1 MTNSPR
7 RSRAEAGPAVAVRG
21 LTKVFPVPFHRQSI
35 IAVKDLNLCIE
46 PGEVYGLLGPNG
58 SGKSTTLKI
67 ILGLVSPTR
76 GRTEIFGR
84 DSRLVES
91 RAAVGF
97 LPENPY
103 FYKFLTGEET
113 LRFFGKLC
121 RLNGSRLND
130 RVRELLEL
138 VGLTNA
144 RDQRLST
151 YSKGMLQ
158 RIGLAQA
165 LVNEPKLLV
174 LDEPTAG
181 VDPAGSRAIRNIIV
195 DLRQRGIT
203 VLLSSHLLTQVQ
215 EICDRVGILA
225 RGVLVREGHL
235 EELIAI
241 ENRTELVLENASDA
255 LMKEIEKLA
264 ANSDAKLVERRRSTT
279 TLERLFLD
287 ATKGNDE
294 TRMSKPEGITKSE

>member
-35 IAVKDLNLCIE
+35 VAVKDLNVRIE

-91 RAAVGF
+91 REAVGF

-103 FYKFLTGEET
+103 FYKYLTGNET
-113 LRFFGKLC
+113 LRFFG
-121 RLNGSRLND
+121 RLSGLRGAALKNRIN
-130 RVRELLEL
+130 ELLDL
-138 VGLTNA
+138 VGLNKA
-144 RDQRLST
+144 RNRRLGT

-165 LVNEPKLLV
+165 LIHDPRLVV

-181 VDPAGSRAIRNIIV
+181 VDPAGSRDIR
-195 DLRQRGIT
+195 DLILDLKRRGIT
-203 VLLSSHLLTQVQ
+203 VLLSSHLLAQAQ

-225 RGVLVREGHL
+225 DGVLVREGHL
-235 EELIAI
+235 QELIAI
-241 ENRTELVLENASDA
+241 ENQTELVITDASDE
-255 LMKEIEKLA
+255 LIREMESIIKRS
-264 ANSDAKLVERRRSTT
+264 NAKLVERRKSTT
-279 TLERLFLD
+279 TLERLFLE
-287 ATKGNDE
+287 ATKNEEARTSNDE
-294 TRMSKPEGITKSE
+294 GTAKQK

>member
-1 MTNSPR
+1 MTDSPR
-7 RSRAEAGPAVAVRG
+7 RSRTEADPAVAVHG
-21 LTKVFPVPFHRQSI
+21 LTKTFSVPLHPARGI
-35 IAVKDLNLCIE
+35 VAVKDLNLRIE

-91 RAAVGF
+91 REQVGF

-113 LRFFGKLC
+113 LHFYGKICGL
-121 RLNGSRLND
+121 RGAKLRD
-130 RVRELLEL
+130 RARELLKL
-138 VGLTNA
+138 VGLEHA
-144 RDQRLST
+144 RDHRLGG

-165 LVNEPKLLV
+165 LVQDPRLLV

-181 VDPAGSRAIRNIIV
+181 VDPAGSREIR
-195 DLRQRGIT
+195 DLILDFKKRGIT
-203 VLLSSHLLTQVQ
+203 VMLCSHLLEQVQ
-215 EICDRVGILA
+215 EICDRIGILHQ
-225 RGVLVREGHL
+225 GKLVREGKL
-235 EELIAI
+235 DELISI
-241 ENRTELVLENASDA
+241 ENQTELILENASPDLLQRIDA
-255 LMKEIEKLA
+255 LI
-264 ANSDAKLVERRRSTT
+264 
-279 TLERLFLD
+279 
-287 ATKGNDE
+287 
-294 TRMSKPEGITKSE
+294 

>member
-1 MTNSPR
+1 MTDLPR
-7 RSRAEAGPAVAVRG
+7 RSGAEAGAAVAVEG
-21 LTKVFPVPFHRQSI
+21 LTKVFPVPFRRKPI
-35 IAVKDLNLCIE
+35 TAVRDLDLRVE
-46 PGEVYGLLGPNG
+46 AGEVYGLLGPNG

-67 ILGLVSPTR
+67 ILGLAWPTR
-76 GRTEIFGR
+76 GRTKIFGR
-84 DSRLVES
+84 DSSLVES
-91 RAAVGF
+91 RQAVGF

-103 FYKFLTGEET
+103 FYRFLTGEET

-165 LVNEPKLLV
+165 LVNEPKLVV

-181 VDPAGSRAIRNIIV
+181 VDPAGSRDIRNLIV
-195 DLRQRGIT
+195 DLKRRGTT
-203 VLLSSHLLTQVQ
+203 VLLSSHLLAQVQ
-215 EICDRVGILA
+215 EICDRIGILA
-225 RGVLVREGHL
+225 KGVLVREGRL
-235 EELIAI
+235 DELIAI
-241 ENRTELVLENASDA
+241 ENRSELVLENASEA
-255 LMKEIEKLA
+255 LVREIEKLA
-264 ANSDAKLVERRRSTT
+264 ANSNAKLIDHRKSTT
-279 TLERLFLD
+279 TLERLFLE
-287 ATKGNDE
+287 ATQE
-294 TRMSKPEGITKSE
+294 SESSANHAK

>member
-1 MTNSPR
+1 MTDLPR
-7 RSRAEAGPAVAVRG
+7 RSGAEAGAAVAVEG
-21 LTKVFPVPFHRQSI
+21 LTKVFPVPFRRKPI
-35 IAVKDLNLCIE
+35 TAVRDLNLRVE
-46 PGEVYGLLGPNG
+46 AGEVYGLLGPNG

-67 ILGLVSPTR
+67 ILGLAWPTR

-84 DSRLVES
+84 DSSLVES
-91 RAAVGF
+91 RQAVGF

-121 RLNGSRLND
+121 RVNGSRLKSH
-130 RVRELLEL
+130 VRELLEL

-165 LVNEPKLLV
+165 LINEPKLVV

-181 VDPAGSRAIRNIIV
+181 VDPAGSRDIRNLIV
-195 DLRQRGIT
+195 DLKQCGIT

-225 RGVLVREGHL
+225 RGVLVREGRL

-241 ENRTELVLENASDA
+241 ENRSELVLENASEA
-255 LMKEIEKLA
+255 LVKEIEKLA
-264 ANSDAKLVERRRSTT
+264 ANSNARLIDRRKSTT
-279 TLERLFLD
+279 TLERLFLE
-287 ATKGNDE
+287 ATQE
-294 TRMSKPEGITKSE
+294 SESSAKHAK

>member
-1 MTNSPR
+1 MTDLSR
-7 RSRAEAGPAVAVRG
+7 RSDTEADAAVTVEG
-21 LTKVFPVPFHRQSI
+21 LTKVFPVPFHRRAI
-35 IAVKDLNLCIE
+35 TAVRDLNLRVE
-46 PGEVYGLLGPNG
+46 AGEVYGLLGPNG

-76 GRTEIFGR
+76 GRTRIFGR
-84 DSRLVES
+84 DSSLVES
-91 RAAVGF
+91 REAVGF

-113 LRFFGKLC
+113 LRFFGRLC
-121 RLNGSRLND
+121 RLNGSRLKS
-130 RVRELLEL
+130 RVHELLKL

-165 LVNEPKLLV
+165 LINEPKLIV
-174 LDEPTAG
+174 LDEPTVG
-181 VDPAGSRAIRNIIV
+181 VDPAGSRDIRDLIV
-195 DLRQRGIT
+195 DLKRRGVT
-203 VLLSSHLLTQVQ
+203 VLLSSHLLSQVQ

-225 RGVLVREGHL
+225 RGVLVREGRL
-235 EELIAI
+235 EELVAI
-241 ENRTELVLENASDA
+241 ENRSELVLENASEA
-255 LMKEIEKLA
+255 LVNEIEKLA
-264 ANSDAKLVERRRSTT
+264 ANSNAKLVERRRSTT

-287 ATKGNDE
+287 ATQE
-294 TRMSKPEGITKSE
+294 SESSAKHAK

>member
-1 MTNSPR
+1 
-7 RSRAEAGPAVAVRG
+7 
-21 LTKVFPVPFHRQSI
+21 
-35 IAVKDLNLCIE
+35 
-46 PGEVYGLLGPNG
+46 
-58 SGKSTTLKI
+58 
-67 ILGLVSPTR
+67 LGLVSPTA
-76 GRTEIFGR
+76 GSTKIFDR
-84 DSRLVES
+84 DSSLVES
-91 RAAVGF
+91 RQSVGF

-121 RLNGSRLND
+121 RLNATQLNE

-144 RDQRLST
+144 RHQRLST

-165 LVNEPKLLV
+165 LINDPKLVV

-181 VDPAGSRAIRNIIV
+181 VDPAGSRDIRDLIV
-195 DLRQRGIT
+195 DLKQRGVT
-203 VLLSSHLLTQVQ
+203 VLLSSHLLGQVQ

-225 RGVLVREGHL
+225 KGALVREGRL

-241 ENRTELVLENASDA
+241 ENRSELVLENAPES
-255 LMKEIEKLA
+255 LFNEIEKLA
-264 ANSDAKLVERRRSTT
+264 ANSDARVVERRRSTT

-287 ATKGNDE
+287 ATSDE
-294 TRMSKPEGITKSE
+294 K